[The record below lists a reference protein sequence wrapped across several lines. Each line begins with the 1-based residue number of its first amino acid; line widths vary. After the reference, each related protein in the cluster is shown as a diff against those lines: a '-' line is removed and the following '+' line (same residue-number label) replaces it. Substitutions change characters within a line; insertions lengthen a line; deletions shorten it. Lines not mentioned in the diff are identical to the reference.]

1 MSLDSNAR
9 LSLPLLEG
17 VPAPFARTVLEAG
30 RTSEFEA
37 GTTVFAEGQPAT
49 SFYVLLRGSVKLVQ
63 LTDAGEAIVFRLLAH
78 GDAFGTM
85 SVLGAGS
92 LPLSAWAVTAVTA
105 LQWDAAAMQQ
115 FLEQQPRLSLNILR
129 SVSDRLQAL
138 RLQYRQL
145 ATEKVERRL
154 ARALLTLVRRA
165 GTRVD
170 DGVLLDLP
178 LSREDVAQLTG
189 TTMFTVS
196 RIISR
201 WESAGILRAGRQQL
215 VIREP
220 ETLAAIA
227 DDVT

>member
-92 LPLSAWAVTAVTA
+92 SRCRRGRS
-105 LQWDAAAMQQ
+105 
-115 FLEQQPRLSLNILR
+115 PRSR
-129 SVSDRLQAL
+129 PCSG
-138 RLQYRQL
+138 
-145 ATEKVERRL
+145 TPRRCSSSSNNN
-154 ARALLTLVRRA
+154 RDCR
-165 GTRVD
+165 
-170 DGVLLDLP
+170 
-178 LSREDVAQLTG
+178 
-189 TTMFTVS
+189 
-196 RIISR
+196 
-201 WESAGILRAGRQQL
+201 
-215 VIREP
+215 
-220 ETLAAIA
+220 
-227 DDVT
+227 